1 MANSFT
7 AEEAAALRA
16 RGGHNP
22 APPAASPQATAP
34 ADSAPAADS
43 PPDAP
48 AVPADAPAADT
59 TTEAPAPSDIVATGD
74 DTAPAE
80 DEGSATSEPKP
91 PKGSASARIQELI
104 EERNALRAY
113 GRHLEGRLTEGLRPA
128 APAAP
133 AAPAPVAAPTEMPPK
148 LEDFKYDASAHA
160 KALGEW
166 TQEQVDARVAAGVEA
181 KLAEQRAASARQTFE
196 ARVDAFAAVTPDF
209 HAVISNPNLPNLHQ
223 RAAERVVGHES
234 GPAIAYHLAK
244 NPDLALRISRLD
256 ADSQLVAIG
265 RIVASLEAPATAGS
279 KQKTSAA
286 PAASRAP
293 APPRPVSSGS
303 SPGKDPNAPSAS
315 MSEFV
320 AAHRAKS
327 RRQPAR
333 GRR

>member
-1 MANSFT
+1 
-7 AEEAAALRA
+7 
-16 RGGHNP
+16 
-22 APPAASPQATAP
+22 
-34 ADSAPAADS
+34 
-43 PPDAP
+43 
-48 AVPADAPAADT
+48 V
-59 TTEAPAPSDIVATGD
+59 
-74 DTAPAE
+74 

-133 AAPAPVAAPTEMPPK
+133 AAAPAPVAAPTELPPK
-148 LEDFKYDASAHA
+148 LEDFKFDASAHA

-166 TQEQVDARVAAGVEA
+166 TQKQVDARVAAGVEA
-181 KLAEQRAASARQTFE
+181 KLAEQNAQTARQVFE
-196 ARVDAFAAVTPDF
+196 SRVDAFRATTPDF
-209 HAVISNPNLPNLHQ
+209 DTVISNPNLPNLHP
-223 RAAERVVGHES
+223 RAAARVVNHEK

-244 NPDLALRISRLD
+244 NPDLAVRISRLD

-265 RIVASLEAPATAGS
+265 RIEASLEAPASA
-279 KQKTSAA
+279 KPQKAPAA

-315 MSEFV
+315 MAEFV
-320 AAHRAKS
+320 ASHRAKS